1 MSSVDKK
8 DKGVLKEI
16 VDFLK
21 SSKNFLQACEKPKD
35 GDIFFNIEFKTIAK
49 QCALGFV
56 IMGTIGFVIKLIFLM
71 INNIL
76 LS

>member
-1 MSSVDKK
+1 MSDNNK

-16 VDFLK
+16 VDFYK
-21 SSKNFLQACEKPKD
+21 SSKNFLINCQKPDKK
-35 GDIFFNIEFKTIAK
+35 EFLNIAK
-49 QCALGFV
+49 QCALGFA
-56 IMGTIGFVIKLIFLM
+56 IMGTIGFVIKLVFLM

>member
-35 GDIFFNIEFKTIAK
+35 GISF
-49 QCALGFV
+49 L
-56 IMGTIGFVIKLIFLM
+56 IKSLKPLP
-71 INNIL
+71 NNVL
-76 LS
+76 